1 MIRIVQGPLRPALL
15 TAILFLIVAIPLAG
29 VLPLWL
35 DEILQLIE
43 TRETSVSEMLVHL
56 PRNSGAA
63 PLGYLVQQ
71 ATFKVAGYSVFWA
84 RFPSVIFAS
93 LTVFCVALLGAELG
107 LKRSWVG
114 ATFFAVFPLTLRYAA
129 ESRVYSQALFF
140 SVLAT
145 LFYLRMARR
154 PTWAKAGAYWLAL
167 TAAAYSQ
174 PYSASVGLAHIL
186 WSVICRDRRTTV
198 LGGAA
203 FTLGLTAFLPWFMW
217 SMDKWDASLL
227 PNALHFSASV
237 KTPLMLFRELAGA
250 GYWGSGI
257 LLILCALA
265 IKGRHSSP
273 GVQSLL
279 VLLIVVPIAAV
290 LGADA
295 LFDYFLAARQ
305 FMWVLPAVA
314 ILAAV
319 AVERYPRAGVTL
331 SALFGIICFWQCLRY
346 FTAPRE
352 NWESAASAIAEQV
365 KRGVCLVVAPP
376 DHARLYEF
384 FSPELSRGDCRSP
397 TMVLAITPYT
407 TGAEQETAMAALIKD
422 RYTLERRTVVGG
434 SVVVFFRSPSGGFSR
449 GLSSR

>member
-1 MIRIVQGPLRPALL
+1 VADDSYRPLRPALL

-29 VLPLWL
+29 VPPLWL

-43 TRETSVSEMLVHL
+43 TRDTSVSEMIAHL

-84 RFPSVIFAS
+84 RFPSGIFVS
-93 LTVFCVALLGAELG
+93 LTVFFVALLGAELG

-114 ATFFAVFPLTLRYAA
+114 AMLFAVFPLTLRYAA
-129 ESRVYSQALFF
+129 ESRVYAQALFF
-140 SVLAT
+140 SELAT
-145 LFYLRMARR
+145 LFYLRMARA
-154 PTWAKAGAYWLAL
+154 PTWAKAGAYWIAL

-186 WSVICRDRRTTV
+186 WSVTCRDRKTTV

-203 FTLGLTAFLPWFMW
+203 FTLSITAFLPWFIW
-217 SMDKWDASLL
+217 SKDKWDASLL
-227 PNALHFSASV
+227 PNALHFSATV

-250 GYWGSGI
+250 GYWGSGL

-265 IKGRHSSP
+265 IKGRHLSP

-279 VLLIVVPIAAV
+279 VLLIVAPVAAV
-290 LGADA
+290 LCADA

-305 FMWVLPAVA
+305 FIWVLPAVA
-314 ILAAV
+314 ILAA
-319 AVERYPRAGVTL
+319 AAIERYPRAGVRL
-331 SALFGIICFWQCLRY
+331 SVLFGIICFWQCLRY

-365 KRGVCLVVAPP
+365 KRGACLVVAPP
-376 DHARLYEF
+376 EHARLYEF
-384 FSPELSRGDCRSP
+384 LSPELSRADCRSR
-397 TMVLAITPYT
+397 TMVLAITPYAT
-407 TGAEQETAMAALIKD
+407 RAQKETGVAAFLKG
-422 RYTLERRTVVGG
+422 RCRLEREAAVGR
-434 SVVVFFRSPSGGFSR
+434 SVILIFDCSSNR
-449 GLSSR
+449 GTRA

>member
-1 MIRIVQGPLRPALL
+1 L
-15 TAILFLIVAIPLAG
+15 TAILFLIVAIPLCG

-43 TRETSVSEMLVHL
+43 TRETSVSEMIVHL

-63 PLGYLVQQ
+63 PLGYLMQQ

-114 ATFFAVFPLTLRYAA
+114 AMFFAVFPLTLRYAA

-154 PTWAKAGAYWLAL
+154 PTWAKAGTYWFAL

-186 WSVICRDRRTTV
+186 WSLTCRDRKMTV

-203 FTLGLTAFLPWFMW
+203 FTLGITAFLPWFMY
-217 SMDKWDASLL
+217 SKDQWDASLL
-227 PNALHFSASV
+227 PNALHFCATV

-250 GYWGSGI
+250 GYWGSGL

-265 IKGRHSSP
+265 IKGKHSSP
-273 GVQSLL
+273 DVRSLL
-279 VLLIVVPIAAV
+279 ILLIAAPIAAV
-290 LGADA
+290 LGADV

-305 FMWVLPAVA
+305 FIWVLPAVA
-314 ILAAV
+314 ILVAA
-319 AVERYPRAGVTL
+319 AIERYARAGVML
-331 SALFGIICFWQCLRY
+331 GALLGTVCIWQSMRY
-346 FTAPRE
+346 FTGPHE
-352 NWESAASAIAEQV
+352 NWEAAASAIAKHVEL
-365 KRGVCLVVAPP
+365 GACLVVAPRE
-376 DHARLYEF
+376 DARLYEF
-384 FSPELSRGDCRSP
+384 FQQRLSPADCGSP

-407 TGAEQETAMAALIKD
+407 TSAQRQTAVATLLKD
-422 RYTLERRTVVGG
+422 QYTLEREAVVGG
-434 SVVVFFRSPSGGFSR
+434 SVIVFFRSLPGRNFSCPR
-449 GLSSR
+449 LAPKSSAGS